1 MVEINFLLTINKKM
15 NDKAL
20 YEKAKATVYAIYK
33 KPSAFRSGALVKEYK
48 RLGGTYSGKKTTK
61 GLVRWFKEDW
71 ADVGKKDYPVY
82 RPTKRVSKDTPLTTR
97 EIDPKNLRKQVELKQ
112 KIKGKKNLPPFRAK
126 SSS

>member
-1 MVEINFLLTINKKM
+1 M

-48 RLGGTYSGKKTTK
+48 RLGGTYSGKKTK
-61 GLVRWFKEDW
+61 MGLTAWFKSKWMDIG
-71 ADVGKKDYPVY
+71 GKEYPVF
-82 RPTKRVSKDTPLTTR
+82 RPTVRVNKATPLTVQ
-97 EIDPKNLRKQVELKQ
+97 EIDPKNLRKQIELKQ
-112 KIKGKKNLPPFRAK
+112 KIKGKKNLPPFKAK